1 MLEGMSWA
9 REAKAVRYLQFV
21 AGVMTSFF
29 LPAPVNSAT
38 GRTRLLDSLDTFAWS
53 TIIVLVLA
61 GALLA
66 TGAPRASMRLYAL
79 GGAIGVIFGVG
90 TLNAI
95 LLGSGLWISF
105 LAALA
110 FIGQHNWAG
119 LRNRFQR
126 SAPVSA

>member
-1 MLEGMSWA
+1 M
-9 REAKAVRYLQFV
+9 RYLQFV
-21 AGVMTSFF
+21 AGVLTSLF

-53 TIIVLVLA
+53 AIIVLVLA

-79 GGAIGVIFGVG
+79 GGAVGVIFGVG

-95 LLGSGLWISF
+95 LLGSGLWIWV
-105 LAALA
+105 LAGLA
-110 FIGQHNWAG
+110 FLSQHDWAG
-119 LRNRFQR
+119 LRHRRQR
-126 SAPVSA
+126 SAPASA